1 MLYKK
6 NSEKTLSD
14 ALFRNPTCE
23 YRATPFWAWNCKM
36 TDEILTE
43 QIPLLKEM
51 GFGGFHMHSRTG
63 MANQYLSPEFMDL
76 VKACVE
82 KAKDEDMLAWLYD
95 EDRWAS
101 GAAGGYVTKNLK
113 YRQRMLSFTKQY
125 EPTAVADPQTAIE
138 QDLCWAVAAYDVK
151 LNASGELV
159 GYTRLSAGETGDN
172 VWYAYL
178 RPTPPDPWFNNQT
191 YVDTLNPEAIGK
203 FIEITHETYKNACG
217 GEFDKTVPAIFTDE
231 PNFGHKQCLKFADS
245 EDGATLPWTVDFDDT
260 FRKAYGF
267 SLVDRL
273 PELIWDLPEGQ
284 ASQARYFYHDHLTQR
299 FTEAFCDQVGKWCE
313 ENGIYLTGHVLSEES
328 LASQSGSV
336 GETMRTYRG
345 FGIPGIDML
354 CNHVE
359 LSTAKQCQ
367 SVVHQNGKE
376 GMLSELYGVTGWEF
390 DFRGHKFQ
398 GDWQA
403 ALGVTVRVP
412 HLSWVSMEGR
422 AKRDYPACIGYQSPW
437 YKEYKY
443 VEDHFARVN
452 TALTRGTPVV
462 KVGVIHPIESYWINY
477 GPNQNTYAIR
487 KRLDDQFSAL
497 ISDLLFNTIDF
508 DFISESLLPEQ
519 CGEIG
524 RSLAVGCMRYDT
536 VVVPDCIT
544 LRKTTLDILNKFRDQ
559 GGKVVFVGSC
569 PKYVDALPSEAVK
582 ALYDRSVQVPFNES
596 ELVAAL
602 EEDRLVS
609 IRKTNGSST
618 STLLYNM
625 RRDNDGLWLFIAHGK
640 DQDEPGLFDPSTSVR
655 CKDVSNALKTTVRVK
670 GAWKPVL
677 YDTLNGTKREISYRI
692 RDGWTEIPYT
702 FYLQDSLLLKLEE
715 TEVPELRLPVKPVG
729 ELKESICLKRADYRR
744 EEPNVYLLDTCEFS
758 LDGGDWEPEEE
769 ILRLDNLCRA
779 RLDIPPRRS
788 NSAQPWVV
796 SQEEPKHRVAM
807 RFTVHSAIE
816 LDNALLAI
824 ERPFEMEAW
833 FNDEKLSLEPVG
845 YFTDKAIQTVALPHI
860 HAGDNTLVVTAP
872 FAERKNLEWMYILGD
887 FDVQLRGCDK
897 MILPAANQIGFGSVT
912 NQGLPFY
919 GGSLIYRC
927 DFETH
932 ESGDAHIRVSSYRG
946 PVIRAFVDGKDL
958 GLIAYAP
965 YRLIAENLP
974 AGKHT
979 LELKLYGNRCNSF
992 NSLHNCNTDRGWCGE
1007 DRWYTAG
1014 DEWSYEYNLIDFGI
1028 LAGPVVEIR

>member
-63 MANQYLSPEFMDL
+63 MDNTYLSPEFMDL

-95 EDRWAS
+95 EDRYAS
-101 GAAGGYVTKNLK
+101 GPAGGYVTKNLK
-113 YRQRMLSFTKQY
+113 YRQRMLHITKQY
-125 EPTAVADPQTAIE
+125 EPTAVADPRTAIE
-138 QDLCWAVAAYDVK
+138 QDVCWAVAAYDVK

-159 GYTRLSAGETGDN
+159 GYTRLADRETGDN

-178 RPTPPDPWFNNQT
+178 RPAVPNPWFNNQT
-191 YVDTLNPEAIGK
+191 YVDALNPEAIGK
-203 FIEITHETYKNACG
+203 FLEITHETYKNACG
-217 GEFDKTVPAIFTDE
+217 DEFDKTVPAIFTDE
-231 PNFGHKQCLKFADS
+231 PNFGHKKCLEYANS
-245 EDGATLPWTVDFDDT
+245 ENGAVLPWTVDFDDT
-260 FRKAYGF
+260 FRKAHGF

-273 PELIWDLPEGQ
+273 PELLWDLPEGQ

-313 ENGIYLTGHVLSEES
+313 ENGIYLTGHVLAEDN

-354 CNHVE
+354 LNHVE
-359 LSTAKQCQ
+359 LATAKQCQ

-422 AKRDYPACIGYQSPW
+422 AKRDYPASISYQSPW
-437 YKEYKY
+437 YKEYQY

-524 RSLAVGCMRYDT
+524 RSLAVGCMCYDT

-544 LRKTTLDILNKFRDQ
+544 LRKTTLDILNRFRDQ
-559 GGKVVFVGSC
+559 GGKVVFLGSC

-582 ALYDRSVQVPFNES
+582 ALYDRSVRVPFNES

-602 EEDRLVS
+602 EDDRLVS
-609 IRKTNGSST
+609 IRNTNGSGT
-618 STLLYNM
+618 STLLYNL

-640 DQDEPGLFDPSTSVR
+640 DRDEPGLFGSTSVR
-655 CKDVSNALKTTVRVK
+655 CKDVSNALETTVRVK

-702 FYLQDSLLLKLEE
+702 FYRQDSLLLKLEE
-715 TEVPELRLPVKPVG
+715 TEVQELRLPVEPVA
-729 ELKESICLKRADYRR
+729 ELKESIYLKRAGYRR

-758 LDGGDWEPEEE
+758 LDGGDWQPEEE
-769 ILRLDNLCRA
+769 ILRLDNICRA
-779 RLDIPPRRS
+779 KLGLPKRLES
-788 NSAQPWVV
+788 SAQPWTV
-796 SQEEPKHRVAM
+796 SQEEPKHKVAM
-807 RFTVHSAIE
+807 RFAIHSAME
-816 LDNALLAI
+816 LDNALLAL
-824 ERPFEMEAW
+824 ECPSEMEAW
-833 FNDEKLSLEPVG
+833 FNDEKLSMEPVG
-845 YFTDKAIQTVALPHI
+845 YFTDKFIKTVALPHI
-860 HAGDNTLVVTAP
+860 HAGENTLVVVAP
-872 FAERKNLEWMYILGD
+872 FAERKNLEWMYVLGE

-897 MILPAANQIGFGSVT
+897 MILPATGQIGFGSVT
-912 NQGLPFY
+912 NQGMPFY
-919 GGSLIYRC
+919 GGSLTYRC

-946 PVIRAFVDGKDL
+946 PVIRAFVDGKDI

-992 NSLHNCNTDRGWCGE
+992 NSLHNCNTDRDWCGG
-1007 DRWYTAG
+1007 DRWYTTG

-1028 LAGPVVEIR
+1028 LAGPVIEIR